1 MGIGWRGFRWGFR
14 WYGQAVAVA
23 AAVVLLSAA
32 GLPGGRAGRTAHP
45 AGAPGIIASAA
56 SLHGAGHVTIYPGI
70 SSTGRM
76 TAGPLGRPAPAVA
89 AAAACPAWSAP
100 ADVGTTYNI
109 LLGVSVTTGCNAW
122 AAGFETSNAAS
133 PGQALIEH
141 WDGSA
146 WSVQPSPVPGA
157 TSSRLFGVAA
167 ASAASAWA
175 VGWFATG
182 TTGGALTEH
191 WDGTAWTQVPC
202 PNPHG
207 TAVFTGVSAP
217 SASNAWAVGR
227 YNIGGTFQTLIE
239 HWDGTAWTQVSS
251 PDIGSNSNFLTGVA
265 ATSASNA
272 WAVGYYRSSNLS
284 NATQTLILH
293 WNGTAWSQVPSPNPG
308 GPSVLNELLGV
319 AATSASNAW
328 AVGYYINGSG
338 LRTLIEHWNGTAWTQ
353 VRSPSPGAP
362 VNALAGV
369 ASSSA
374 TSAWAV
380 GDYETSSLGPPLTL
394 VEHWNGTRWVQVASP
409 DPGAKSNSLLAVASH
424 FSDTGAV
431 GFYSNDGTTEQAL
444 AVRL

>member
-1 MGIGWRGFRWGFR
+1 MLHWRCAMGIGWRGFRWGFR

-76 TAGPLGRPAPAVA
+76 TAGALGRPAPAVA

-122 AAGFETSNAAS
+122 AAGFKTSSAAS

-217 SASNAWAVGR
+217 SASNAWAVG
-227 YNIGGTFQTLIE
+227 
-239 HWDGTAWTQVSS
+239 
-251 PDIGSNSNFLTGVA
+251 
-265 ATSASNA
+265 
-272 WAVGYYRSSNLS
+272 YYRSSNLS

-308 GPSVLNELLGV
+308 GPSVLNELLDV

-338 LRTLIEHWNGTAWTQ
+338 LRTLIEHWNGTGWTQ

-380 GDYETSSLGPPLTL
+380 GDYETSSLGPSLTL